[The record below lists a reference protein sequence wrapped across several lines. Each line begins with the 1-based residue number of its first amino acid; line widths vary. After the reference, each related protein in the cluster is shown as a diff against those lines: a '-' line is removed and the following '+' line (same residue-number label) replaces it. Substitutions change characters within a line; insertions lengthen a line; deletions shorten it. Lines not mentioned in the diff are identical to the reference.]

1 MKPGELPRRVAV
13 AVVGIPLVLGALYA
27 GGWVLGALIAAA
39 AALGAREFFDLA
51 RARGAQ
57 PYGLAGVVG
66 SAGLVLLATAAPRLQ
81 EAAAPMLAGLVS
93 LGLVLFGLSIWRRW
107 PEGRPLADTATTL
120 AGVLYTG
127 GALAFVPFLRALPE
141 TLGVE
146 TDPWRASAFVLLP
159 LLTTWVGDSAAFFV
173 GNAVGRTK
181 LAPHASP
188 GKTVE
193 GGVAG
198 LAGAVLAGGL
208 VAWWGPAGFGPAA
221 LGVPAAMVVGGLL
234 GAGAQVGD
242 LAESVLKREAG
253 VKDSGALLP
262 GHGGALDRLD
272 ALLFAFPLAWVLLNL
287 PGVLG

>member
-51 RARGAQ
+51 RARGAR

-66 SAGLVLLATAAPRLQ
+66 AAGLVLLATAAPRLE
-81 EAAAPMLAGLVS
+81 EAGAPMLAGLVA
-93 LGLVLFGLSIWRRW
+93 LGLVLFGLSVWRRW

-127 GALAFVPFLRALPE
+127 GALAFVPFLRALPD

-208 VAWWGPAGFGPAA
+208 VAWWGPAGFGSAA